1 MKGFSKY
8 KWYQMMSVM
17 ILAAVFAAGCAT
29 TEKKDMAAQLAV
41 AKTAVADAVSAGA
54 PEFAPVELKT
64 AQDNLED
71 AEKAAMD
78 DDYKRAIKL
87 GENAQT
93 NAQLASTKARAAKA
107 QQAADALKESDQ
119 TLQNEMNRKLK

>member
-1 MKGFSKY
+1 MKDFSKY
-8 KWYQMMSVM
+8 RWYQMMSVM
-17 ILAAVFAAGCAT
+17 VLAAVFTTGCAT
-29 TEKKDMAAQLAV
+29 TEKRDMAAQLAV

-78 DDYKRAIKL
+78 DDYKRARKL

-93 NAQLASTKARAAKA
+93 NAQLAAAKARATKA

>member
-1 MKGFSKY
+1 MKDFSKY
-8 KWYQMMSVM
+8 RWYQMMSVM
-17 ILAAVFAAGCAT
+17 VLAAVFTAGCAT
-29 TEKKDMAAQLAV
+29 TEKRDMAAQLAV

-54 PEFAPVELKT
+54 PEFAPVELKA

-78 DDYKRAIKL
+78 DDYKRARKL

-93 NAQLASTKARAAKA
+93 NAQLAAAKARAAKA

>member
-1 MKGFSKY
+1 MKDFSKY
-8 KWYQMMSVM
+8 KWYQMMGVM
-17 ILAAVFAAGCAT
+17 VLAAVFTAGCAT
-29 TEKKDMAAQLAV
+29 TEKRDMAAQLAV

-78 DDYKRAIKL
+78 DDYKRARKL

-93 NAQLASTKARAAKA
+93 NAQLAAAKARATKA

>member
-1 MKGFSKY
+1 MKDFSKY
-8 KWYQMMSVM
+8 RWYQMMSVM
-17 ILAAVFAAGCAT
+17 VLAAVFTAGCAT
-29 TEKKDMAAQLAV
+29 TEKRDMAAQLAV

-78 DDYKRAIKL
+78 DDYKRARKL

-93 NAQLASTKARAAKA
+93 NAQLATAKARAAKA

>member
-1 MKGFSKY
+1 MKDFSKY
-8 KWYQMMSVM
+8 KWYRMMSVM
-17 ILAAVFAAGCAT
+17 VLAAVFAAGCAT
-29 TEKKDMAAQLAV
+29 TEKRDMASQLAV
-41 AKTAVADAVSAGA
+41 AKAAVADAVSAGA

-64 AQDNLED
+64 AQDNLAA

-78 DDYKRAIKL
+78 DDYKRARKL
-87 GENAQT
+87 GENAET
-93 NAQLASTKARAAKA
+93 NAQLAAAKARAAKA

>member
-1 MKGFSKY
+1 MKDFSKY
-8 KWYQMMSVM
+8 KWYQVMSVM
-17 ILAAVFAAGCAT
+17 VLAAVFTAGCAT
-29 TEKKDMAAQLAV
+29 TEKRDMAAQLAV

-54 PEFAPVELKT
+54 SEFAPVELKA
-64 AQDNLED
+64 AQDSLED
-71 AEKAAMD
+71 AEKAALD
-78 DDYKRAIKL
+78 DDYKRARKL

-93 NAQLASTKARAAKA
+93 NAQLAAAKTRAAKA

>member
-1 MKGFSKY
+1 MKDFSKY
-8 KWYQMMSVM
+8 RWYQMMSVM
-17 ILAAVFAAGCAT
+17 VLAAVFTAGCAT
-29 TEKKDMAAQLAV
+29 TEKRDMAAQLAV

-64 AQDNLED
+64 AQDNLEE
-71 AEKAAMD
+71 AEKAAKD
-78 DDYKRAIKL
+78 DDYKRARKL

-93 NAQLASTKARAAKA
+93 NAQLATAKARAAKA

>member
-1 MKGFSKY
+1 MKDFSKY
-8 KWYQMMSVM
+8 RWYQMMSVM
-17 ILAAVFAAGCAT
+17 VLAAVFTAGCAT
-29 TEKKDMAAQLAV
+29 TEKRDMAAQLAV

-78 DDYKRAIKL
+78 DDYKRARKL

-93 NAQLASTKARAAKA
+93 NAQLATAKARAAKA
-107 QQAADALKESDQ
+107 KQAADALKESDQ

>member
-1 MKGFSKY
+1 MKDFSKY

-17 ILAAVFAAGCAT
+17 VLAAVFAAGCAT
-29 TEKKDMAAQLAV
+29 TEKRDTAAQLAV

-64 AQDNLED
+64 AQENLED

-93 NAQLASTKARAAKA
+93 NAQLASAKARAAKA

>member
-1 MKGFSKY
+1 MKDFSKY
-8 KWYQMMSVM
+8 RWYQMMSV
-17 ILAAVFAAGCAT
+17 IVLAAVFTAGCAT
-29 TEKKDMAAQLAV
+29 TEKRDMAAQLAV

-78 DDYKRAIKL
+78 DDYKRARKL

-93 NAQLASTKARAAKA
+93 NAQLAAAKARAAKA

>member
-17 ILAAVFAAGCAT
+17 VLAAVFTAGCAT
-29 TEKKDMAAQLAV
+29 TEKRDMAAQLAV

-54 PEFAPVELKT
+54 AEFAPVELKT

-71 AEKAAMD
+71 AEKAAVD
-78 DDYKRAIKL
+78 DDYKRARKL
-87 GENAQT
+87 GEDAQT
-93 NAQLASTKARAAKA
+93 NAQLAAAKARAAKA

>member
-8 KWYQMMSVM
+8 KWVQMMSVM
-17 ILAAVFAAGCAT
+17 VLAVVFTAGCAT
-29 TEKKDMAAQLAV
+29 TEKRDMAAQLAV

-64 AQDNLED
+64 AQDNLQD
-71 AEKAAMD
+71 AEKAATD
-78 DDYKRAIKL
+78 DDYKRARKL
-87 GENAQT
+87 GENAQA
-93 NAQLASTKARAAKA
+93 NAQLATAKARAAKA
-107 QQAADALKESDQ
+107 KQAADALKESDQ

>member
-1 MKGFSKY
+1 MKDFSKY
-8 KWYQMMSVM
+8 RWYQMMSVM
-17 ILAAVFAAGCAT
+17 VLAAVFTAGCAT
-29 TEKKDMAAQLAV
+29 TEKRDMAAQLAV

-78 DDYKRAIKL
+78 DDYKRARKL

-93 NAQLASTKARAAKA
+93 NAQLAAAKARAAKA

>member
-1 MKGFSKY
+1 MKDFSKY
-8 KWYQMMSVM
+8 KWYQMMSV
-17 ILAAVFAAGCAT
+17 IVLAAVFAAGCAT
-29 TEKKDMAAQLAV
+29 TEKRDTAAQLAV

-64 AQDNLED
+64 AQENLED

-78 DDYKRAIKL
+78 DDYKRAIRL

-93 NAQLASTKARAAKA
+93 NAQLASAKARAAKA

>member
-17 ILAAVFAAGCAT
+17 VFAAVFTAGCAT
-29 TEKKDMAAQLAV
+29 TEKRDMAAQLAV

-54 PEFAPVELKT
+54 AEFAPVELKT

-78 DDYKRAIKL
+78 DDYKRARKL

-93 NAQLASTKARAAKA
+93 NAQLAAATARAAKA

>member
-1 MKGFSKY
+1 MKDFSKY
-8 KWYQMMSVM
+8 RWYQMMSVM
-17 ILAAVFAAGCAT
+17 VLAVVFAAGCAT
-29 TEKKDMAAQLAV
+29 TEKRDMAAQLAV

-78 DDYKRAIKL
+78 NDYKRARKL

-93 NAQLASTKARAAKA
+93 NAQLASAKARAAKA

>member
-1 MKGFSKY
+1 MKDFSKY
-8 KWYQMMSVM
+8 RWYQMMSVM
-17 ILAAVFAAGCAT
+17 VLAAVFTAGCAT
-29 TEKKDMAAQLAV
+29 TEKRDMAAQLAV

-64 AQDNLED
+64 AQDNLEN

-78 DDYKRAIKL
+78 DDYKRARKL

-93 NAQLASTKARAAKA
+93 NAQLATAKARAAKA

>member
-8 KWYQMMSVM
+8 KWYQVMSVM
-17 ILAAVFAAGCAT
+17 VLAAVFTAGCAT
-29 TEKKDMAAQLAV
+29 TEKRDMAAQLAV

-54 PEFAPVELKT
+54 SEFAPVELKA
-64 AQDNLED
+64 AQDSLAD
-71 AEKAAMD
+71 AEKAALD
-78 DDYKRAIKL
+78 DDYKRARKL

-93 NAQLASTKARAAKA
+93 NAQLAAAKTRAAKA
-107 QQAADALKESDQ
+107 RQAADALKESDQ

>member
-1 MKGFSKY
+1 MKDFSKY
-8 KWYQMMSVM
+8 KWYRMMSVM
-17 ILAAVFAAGCAT
+17 VLAAVFAAGCAT
-29 TEKKDMAAQLAV
+29 TEKRDMAAQLAV

-78 DDYKRAIKL
+78 DDYKHAIRL

-93 NAQLASTKARAAKA
+93 NAQLASAKARAAKA

>member
-1 MKGFSKY
+1 MKDFSKY

-17 ILAAVFAAGCAT
+17 VLAVVFAAGCAT
-29 TEKKDMAAQLAV
+29 TEKRDMAAQLAV

-64 AQDNLED
+64 AQENLGD

-93 NAQLASTKARAAKA
+93 NAQLASAKARAAKA

>member
-1 MKGFSKY
+1 MKDFSKY
-8 KWYQMMSVM
+8 RWYQMMSVM
-17 ILAAVFAAGCAT
+17 VLAAVFTAGCAT
-29 TEKKDMAAQLAV
+29 TEKRDMASQLAV

-64 AQDNLED
+64 AQDNLEN

-78 DDYKRAIKL
+78 DDYKRARKL

-93 NAQLASTKARAAKA
+93 NAQLATAKARAAKA

>member
-1 MKGFSKY
+1 MKDFSRY
-8 KWYQMMSVM
+8 KCYQMMSVM
-17 ILAAVFAAGCAT
+17 VLAVVFAAGCAT
-29 TEKKDMAAQLAV
+29 TEKRDTAAQLAV

-64 AQDNLED
+64 AQENLED

-78 DDYKRAIKL
+78 DDYKRAIRL

-93 NAQLASTKARAAKA
+93 NAQLASAKARAAKA
-107 QQAADALKESDQ
+107 QRAADALKESDQ

>member
-1 MKGFSKY
+1 MKDFSKY

-17 ILAAVFAAGCAT
+17 VLAAVFAAGCAT

-64 AQDNLED
+64 AQENLED

-93 NAQLASTKARAAKA
+93 NAQLASAKARAAKA
-107 QQAADALKESDQ
+107 QQASDALKESDQ

>member
-1 MKGFSKY
+1 MKDFSKY
-8 KWYQMMSVM
+8 RWYQMMSVM
-17 ILAAVFAAGCAT
+17 VLAAVFTAGCAT
-29 TEKKDMAAQLAV
+29 TEKRDMAAQLAV

-64 AQDNLED
+64 AQDNLEN

-78 DDYKRAIKL
+78 DDYKRARKL

-93 NAQLASTKARAAKA
+93 NAQLATAKARAAKA
-107 QQAADALKESDQ
+107 KQAADALKESDQ

>member
-1 MKGFSKY
+1 MKDFSKY
-8 KWYQMMSVM
+8 RWYQMMSVM
-17 ILAAVFAAGCAT
+17 VLAAVFTAGCAT
-29 TEKKDMAAQLAV
+29 TEKRDMAAQLAV

-64 AQDNLED
+64 AQDNLEN

-78 DDYKRAIKL
+78 DDYKRARKL

-93 NAQLASTKARAAKA
+93 NAQLAAAKTRAAKA
-107 QQAADALKESDQ
+107 RQAADALKESDQ

>member
-1 MKGFSKY
+1 MKDFSKY
-8 KWYQMMSVM
+8 RWYQMMSVM
-17 ILAAVFAAGCAT
+17 VLAAVFTAGCAT
-29 TEKKDMAAQLAV
+29 TEKRDMAAQLAV

-54 PEFAPVELKT
+54 PEFAPVELKA

-78 DDYKRAIKL
+78 NDYKRARKL

-93 NAQLASTKARAAKA
+93 NAQLATAKARAAKA
-107 QQAADALKESDQ
+107 KQAADALKESDQ

>member
-1 MKGFSKY
+1 MKDFSKY
-8 KWYQMMSVM
+8 RWYQMMSVM
-17 ILAAVFAAGCAT
+17 VLAAVFTAGCAT
-29 TEKKDMAAQLAV
+29 TEKRDMAAQLAV

-78 DDYKRAIKL
+78 NDYKRARKL

-93 NAQLASTKARAAKA
+93 NAQLASAKARAAKA
-107 QQAADALKESDQ
+107 KQAADALKESDQ

>member
-17 ILAAVFAAGCAT
+17 VLAAVFTGCAT
-29 TEKKDMAAQLAV
+29 TEKRDMAAQLAV

-54 PEFAPVELKT
+54 AEFAPVELKT

-71 AEKAAMD
+71 AEKAAVD
-78 DDYKRAIKL
+78 DDYKRARKL
-87 GENAQT
+87 GEDAQT
-93 NAQLASTKARAAKA
+93 NAQLAAAKARAAKA

>member
-17 ILAAVFAAGCAT
+17 VFAAVFTAGCAT
-29 TEKKDMAAQLAV
+29 TEKRDMAAQLAV

-54 PEFAPVELKT
+54 AEFAPVELKT

-78 DDYKRAIKL
+78 DDYKRARKL

-93 NAQLASTKARAAKA
+93 NAQLAAAKARAAKA

>member
-1 MKGFSKY
+1 MKDFSKY
-8 KWYQMMSVM
+8 RWYQMMSVM
-17 ILAAVFAAGCAT
+17 VLAAVFTAGCAT
-29 TEKKDMAAQLAV
+29 TEKRDMAAQLAV

-78 DDYKRAIKL
+78 NDYKRARKL

-93 NAQLASTKARAAKA
+93 NAQLATAKARAAKA
-107 QQAADALKESDQ
+107 KQAADALKESDQ